1 MLSFLK
7 RKKAIKADAKSVRQF
22 QREKYIKDGNAYLD
36 IYFKDELY
44 DPYSNLN
51 MPNIK
56 WNIYEYIYSEL
67 RKIALGCPLTLSFH
81 VSKELED
88 ECL

>member
-51 MPNIK
+51 MLNIK
-56 WNIYEYIYSEL
+56 
-67 RKIALGCPLTLSFH
+67 
-81 VSKELED
+81 
-88 ECL
+88 